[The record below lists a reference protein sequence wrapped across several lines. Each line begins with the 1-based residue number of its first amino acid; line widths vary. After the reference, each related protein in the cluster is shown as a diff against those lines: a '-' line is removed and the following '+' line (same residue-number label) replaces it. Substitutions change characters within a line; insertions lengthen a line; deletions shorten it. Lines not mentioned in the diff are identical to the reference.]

1 MMEWLIGL
9 ISLGGLW
16 LVIVVVGLFRQRIDT
31 AEQELEDWSGVLDVR
46 RKTRDKLDSDPQYT
60 ERVQNEFND

>member
-1 MMEWLIGL
+1 MIEWLIGL

>member
-1 MMEWLIGL
+1 MEWLIGL

>member
-31 AEQELEDWSGVLDVR
+31 AEQELEEWSGVLDVR